1 MDPNEPPRDYD
12 SGFRMLE
19 PFEWDCS
26 GGQPIDPA
34 QYGRTET
41 SINLLPAIE
50 IDFAVPHLILT
61 VRLADGPIDAA
72 EVGLD
77 VYHLIEALSGYE
89 KAIGG
94 RGLYLFSKK
103 VDGRTITLN
112 LRPVGVDK
120 AGERLADI
128 VKVLADARAG
138 SSNPGHGPALSEE
151 SLDRTLSSP
160 AERLKRTTARR
171 DWQVEG
177 RIDRP
182 IAA

>member
-1 MDPNEPPRDYD
+1 MSTDPRYGRTETPIEVD
-12 SGFRMLE
+12 FMA
-19 PFEWDCS
+19 
-26 GGQPIDPA
+26 GQPIDPSK
-34 QYGRTET
+34 YGRTET
-41 SINLLPAIE
+41 PVNMLEPIE

-61 VRLADGPIDAA
+61 VRLADGPIDAD

-94 RGLYLFSKK
+94 HGLYLFSKK

-112 LRPVGVDK
+112 LRPVGVEK

-128 VKVLADARAG
+128 VKVLAESQAS
-138 SSNPGHGPALSEE
+138 SSNPFRTSVLSEE

-160 AERLKRTTARR
+160 VERLKRTTARR
-171 DWQVEG
+171 DW
-177 RIDRP
+177 RIEVTV
-182 IAA
+182 AA